1 MTTIGVIGAM
11 QNEIEKLIEKY
22 DLKKDK
28 INKDIY
34 VNTFNDKSIVVAMS
48 GVGKVNSAAMTQYI
62 IDNYEVDAIINSG
75 VAGGINN
82 NIKVMDI
89 IISDYVTYHDFEPIS
104 IMESYVPDKGKIKAN
119 TILVSLAQKVINDM
133 NITNAHYAPICSGDA
148 FVQDEVLKNNI
159 HLRTGAVCVDM
170 ESASIAH
177 TCSMNGIPFISI
189 RTISDMADGGD
200 YFEDIAAYKSSEFV
214 SKLVGE
220 IFTYLDKEKI
230 EDSKVFLHVPNFDE
244 LDYYEKIL
252 KDPKTMAYNAGCNLN
267 LEGYDNNTGCIN
279 TFDKT
284 RWYQK
289 QMRDRNRYFAYIVDK
304 KENIPVGYVNFHFD
318 NEHLLHCCGI
328 VIEDKYRNKGYAT
341 DGLKELINVAFNEY
355 KIESLIDNIPYNRTN
370 ALKLFTKLG
379 FVDIKKD
386 YYMKK
391 FDNNERIIMLEL
403 TKDNYNKLN
412 NTIN

>member
-11 QNEIEKLIEKY
+11 QNEIEKLITKY
-22 DLKKDK
+22 NLKKDK

-34 VNTFNDKSIVVAMS
+34 VTTFNDKRIVVAMS

-62 IDNYEVDAIINSG
+62 IDNYNVDAIINSG
-75 VAGGINN
+75 VAGGINS

-89 IISDYVTYHDFEPIS
+89 IISDYVTYHDFEPVS
-104 IMESYVPDKGKIKAN
+104 IMESYVPNKGKIRAN
-119 TILVSLAQKVINDM
+119 TILVGLAKKVINDM
-133 NITNAHYAPICSGDA
+133 NITNAHYAPMCSGDA
-148 FVQDEVLKNNI
+148 FVQDTILKNNI
-159 HLRTGAVCVDM
+159 FLRTGAVCVDM

-177 TCSMNGIPFISI
+177 TCSMNNIPFISI

-220 IFTYLDKEKI
+220 IFNYLDREKI
-230 EDSKVFLHVPNFDE
+230 ENNKVFLHIPSFEE

-252 KDPKTMAYNAGCNLN
+252 KCPKTMSYNAGYNLN
-267 LEGYDNNTGCIN
+267 LDGYDNNTGCILS
-279 TFDKT
+279 FDKV

-289 QMRDRNRYFAYIVDK
+289 QKNDKNRYFAYIIDK

-318 NEHLLHCCGI
+318 NEYLKHCCGI
-328 VIEDKYRNKGYAT
+328 VIEDKYRNKGYAK
-341 DGLKELINVAFNEY
+341 DAMKQLINIAFNEY
-355 KIESLIDNIPYNRTN
+355 KIDSLIVNIPYNRTN

-379 FVDIKKD
+379 FIDIKKD

-391 FDNNERIIMLEL
+391 FDNNERVIILEL

-412 NTIN
+412 NNIN